1 MRYDALDW
9 VRLSTPLSPIPCA
22 ARSQRTLGVYNGED
36 HEDPRCHDLPR
47 KRNRVARTRVS
58 STLPSLPLLSS
69 KPFLPHRFA
78 VDSRGLLSHLDF
90 IARLSLSLCLVLPRD
105 EVCLL
110 LPLTPLFPLFLL
122 ITRDKRAI
130 LFLPRDPLPPR
141 CPSIIRRPAKK
152 ASSF

>member
-36 HEDPRCHDLPR
+36 H
-47 KRNRVARTRVS
+47 ARIPGAMTYREKGIAWPE
-58 STLPSLPLLSS
+58 LAFPPHFPLLSS

-122 ITRDKRAI
+122 ITREKRAI